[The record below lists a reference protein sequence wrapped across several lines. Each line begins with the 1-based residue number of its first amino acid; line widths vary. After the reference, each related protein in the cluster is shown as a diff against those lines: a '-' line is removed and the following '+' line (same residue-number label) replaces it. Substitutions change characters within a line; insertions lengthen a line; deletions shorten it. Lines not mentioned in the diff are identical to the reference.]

1 MTKFSPKDC
10 ANFWKSFNPFL
21 FECLSSRERP
31 EKREEFMDLAVSGKS
46 RGGILTDETPAH
58 EVVDDRVD

>member
-1 MTKFSPKDC
+1 
-10 ANFWKSFNPFL
+10 
-21 FECLSSRERP
+21 
-31 EKREEFMDLAVSGKS
+31 MDLAVSGKS